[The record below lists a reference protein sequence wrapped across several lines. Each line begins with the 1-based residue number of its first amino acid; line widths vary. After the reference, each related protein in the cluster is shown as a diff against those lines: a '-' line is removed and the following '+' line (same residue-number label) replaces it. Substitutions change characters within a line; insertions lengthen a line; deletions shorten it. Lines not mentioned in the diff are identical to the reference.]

1 MGQSPG
7 TAGLCT
13 PEDVLYIV
21 FWYLMRY
28 QIPGLDPREVPSWFI
43 MTAPRSRSS
52 LGQMQTSRGL

>member
-13 PEDVLYIV
+13 PEYVLYIV

-28 QIPGLDPREVPSWFI
+28 QIPGLDPPSNTVP
-43 MTAPRSRSS
+43 
-52 LGQMQTSRGL
+52 LGTPA